1 MVSHPVVGFVK
12 QRFWTTPACELRV
25 RNSRRLKYLAAWFF
39 ATMPEAGFGNK
50 HEMRTTDF
58 DQIVERAFLNIP
70 ARFRSRMNNV
80 AVVVEDEP
88 ALIQITARGVSRG
101 STLLGL
107 YEGRPLTHR
116 SVFES
121 FHLPDQI
128 TIFQGPHE
136 RLARNRDDL
145 ERLVEQTLWHEI
157 AHHFGMNEREVRAA
171 ERLRRMR
178 RLWPH

>member
-1 MVSHPVVGFVK
+1 
-12 QRFWTTPACELRV
+12 
-25 RNSRRLKYLAAWFF
+25 
-39 ATMPEAGFGNK
+39 
-50 HEMRTTDF
+50 MRTSNF
-58 DQIVERAFLNIP
+58 DQIVEQAFRRIP
-70 ARFRSRMNNV
+70 ARFRYRMQNV
-80 AVVVEDEP
+80 AVIVEDEP
-88 ALIQITARGVSRG
+88 LPLQLQRGRTLHP

-107 YEGRPLTHR
+107 YEGRPLAYR
-116 SVFES
+116 SVSEG
-121 FHLPDQI
+121 FHLPDRI

-136 RLARNRDDL
+136 RMACNRQDL

>member
-1 MVSHPVVGFVK
+1 
-12 QRFWTTPACELRV
+12 
-25 RNSRRLKYLAAWFF
+25 
-39 ATMPEAGFGNK
+39 
-50 HEMRTTDF
+50 MRTSDF
-58 DQIVERAFLNIP
+58 DEIVEKALRNIP

-88 ALIQITARGVSRG
+88 ATSLIRERGVSPG
-101 STLLGL
+101 GTILGL
-107 YEGRPLTHR
+107 YQGRPLSQR
-116 SVFES
+116 SVFEP
-121 FHLPDQI
+121 FALPDRI
-128 TIFQGPHE
+128 TVFQGPHE
-136 RLARNRDDL
+136 RLARSREDL

>member
-1 MVSHPVVGFVK
+1 MLP
-12 QRFWTTPACELRV
+12 P
-25 RNSRRLKYLAAWFF
+25 
-39 ATMPEAGFGNK
+39 
-50 HEMRTTDF
+50 DF
-58 DQIVERAFLNIP
+58 DQIVERALRNIP
-70 ARFRSRMNNV
+70 ARFRRRMDNV
-80 AVVVEDEP
+80 AIIVEDEP
-88 ALIQITARGVSRG
+88 PLSRLKVKGVSPG

-107 YEGRPLTHR
+107 YEGRPLAYR
-116 SVFES
+116 SVFEP
-121 FHLPDQI
+121 FRFPDRI

-136 RLARNRDDL
+136 RIARNREDL

>member
-1 MVSHPVVGFVK
+1 M
-12 QRFWTTPACELRV
+12 R
-25 RNSRRLKYLAAWFF
+25 AA
-39 ATMPEAGFGNK
+39 
-50 HEMRTTDF
+50 DF
-58 DQIVERAFLNIP
+58 DQIVEQAFRRIP
-70 ARFRSRMNNV
+70 VRFRRRMQNV

-88 ALIQITARGVSRG
+88 TPRQRDRTSDAT
-101 STLLGL
+101 TLLGL

-116 SVFES
+116 GVADS
-121 FHLPDQI
+121 FQLPDRI

-136 RLARNRDDL
+136 RMARDREGL